1 MQKIMNYF
9 PIFAQVRDGFFQ
21 RCSIIEDNR
30 FDHTKFVGSGKKDK
44 EPETP
49 QDIKLNALHKK
60 IVHATVKFEKEKSA
74 TNALALA
81 ELYRKEILLKNK
93 MAIPKDHHGIAQ
105 SCKQAI
111 QALQSPKDYEKDKR
125 TGFLIAFMK
134 TELALVSKKNA
145 NIENLLKEAVE
156 ICPGYFPASSTL
168 GTIFVLKMQD
178 AKRQKIKN
186 HAAIEAILYCTKA
199 IEAKEKVHQPYLDRG
214 TAYLHLGKHKGAL
227 CDFRYAKILI
237 EKESDKKPSQGLRQ
251 DLEEANRRIKETEPW
266 AT

>member
-93 MAIPKDHHGIAQ
+93 MAIP
-105 SCKQAI
+105 
-111 QALQSPKDYEKDKR
+111 R
-125 TGFLIAFMK
+125 TIM
-134 TELALVSKKNA
+134 
-145 NIENLLKEAVE
+145 
-156 ICPGYFPASSTL
+156 
-168 GTIFVLKMQD
+168 
-178 AKRQKIKN
+178 
-186 HAAIEAILYCTKA
+186 
-199 IEAKEKVHQPYLDRG
+199 
-214 TAYLHLGKHKGAL
+214 
-227 CDFRYAKILI
+227 
-237 EKESDKKPSQGLRQ
+237 GLPRA
-251 DLEEANRRIKETEPW
+251 ANRQYKRSNPPKTTRKTSEPGSSLHS
-266 AT
+266 